1 MEKLLF
7 INACM
12 RGPDLSRTLRL
23 CRVFLEAYKAQGHAF
38 SLEELDLAKEML
50 AAYDIDALIRRD
62 ALIDAGKT
70 DDPIFD
76 HARQLANADK
86 ILVGAPYWDLS
97 FPAALKNY
105 VEHVSVR
112 NITFRNTATGVL
124 GLCKAKKLLYITTA
138 GGYIEDLDLG
148 SDYFQGLCKFYG
160 ITQYESLRT
169 EGLDIETN
177 DPEAI
182 MSAAEDAVRLAARQ
196 F

>member
-1 MEKLLF
+1 
-7 INACM
+7 M
-12 RGPDLSRTLRL
+12 RGPDLSRTLAL
-23 CRVFLEAYKAQGHAF
+23 CRTFLEEYKARGRDF
-38 SLEELDLAKEML
+38 SLEEVDLAKEL
-50 AAYDIDALIRRD
+50 PPAYDIDALIRRD
-62 ALIDAGKT
+62 TLIDAGKT
-70 DDPIFD
+70 DDPIFY
-76 HARQLANADK
+76 HARQIAGADK

-124 GLCKAKKLLYITTA
+124 GLCKATKLLYITTA

-148 SDYFQGLCKFYG
+148 SDYFRGLCKFYG
-160 ITQYESLRT
+160 IAQYESLRT

-182 MSAAEDAVRLAARQ
+182 MRAAEGAVRLAARR